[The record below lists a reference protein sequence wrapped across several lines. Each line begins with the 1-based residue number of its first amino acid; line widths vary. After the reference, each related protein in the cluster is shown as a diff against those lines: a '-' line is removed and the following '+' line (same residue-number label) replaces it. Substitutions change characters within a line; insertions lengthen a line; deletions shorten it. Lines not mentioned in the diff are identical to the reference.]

1 MRDLNDLFYFVQ
13 VIEHKGFA
21 PASRALG
28 IPKSK
33 LSRRVAALE
42 ERLGVRLIQRSTRRF
57 AVTEIGQE
65 YARHCQAMLTEA
77 DAAEELIARNQAQPQ
92 GTIRMSCASAVL
104 YFMVGEM
111 VSRFMLRCPRI
122 KVQLEVTNRAVD
134 LIREGFDLAVRVRF
148 PPLEDSDLVMKVLAV
163 STQRLVAHPH
173 LMAGLPDIRTPEDV
187 AKLPSVL
194 LGEMHQDAV
203 WHLDGPAGSQ
213 VAVQHEPRLIANDM
227 IALHQAV
234 LQGVG
239 VAALPIM
246 MVHRELSEGTLVD
259 VLPGWAP
266 RSGIVHVV
274 FPSRRGLLPAVRLFI
289 DFLAEEFEQLI
300 ASGRGYA
307 APGGL
312 AGGAV
317 SASALIS
324 SATAG

>member
-1 MRDLNDLFYFVQ
+1 MDRFQEMQ
-13 VIEHKGFA
+13 VFLAVAEEQGFA
-21 PASRALG
+21 AAARRLSMSPPSVTRA
-28 IPKSK
+28 
-33 LSRRVAALE
+33 VAALE

-173 LMAGLPDIRTPEDV
+173 LLAGLPDIRTPENV
-187 AKLPSVL
+187 ARLPSVL
-194 LGEMHQDAV
+194 LGEMHQDAI
-203 WHLDGPAGSQ
+203 WHLDGPAGSA

-227 IALHQAV
+227 IALHHAV

-300 ASGRGYA
+300 ASGRGYE

-312 AGGAV
+312 AV
-317 SASALIS
+317 SASAPTS
-324 SATAG
+324 SVKAG